1 MEGLDIRTL
10 ALTNLL
16 LGLFLGVGSLVFARI
31 HSSFRGFRS
40 LGYSYLLFSLGF
52 ILLGLRQYIPDF
64 LSIIIANLVIVAGFS
79 FLIMGILRFLKY
91 EIRIFKKISIALL
104 CLMAITFVYFTYIR
118 TSVNARIC
126 IISAIIVGQSIF
138 AAFYVLTDKDQ
149 LILTFSRILGF
160 SLIFCALI
168 YLLRFYVV
176 FNESELDDFM
186 RAGTIHAFS
195 LIALQLVAIT
205 SCFSLTISASQ
216 QLASKLAI
224 QATIDSLTN
233 IYNRRAFDE
242 LAAKGVSCAQR
253 DKRPISLIMMDIDLF
268 KQVNDNYGHQV
279 GDKVLQEFSLRLK
292 ESLREYDILARYGGE
307 EFSLLLPDTNAE
319 TAMIIAEKLRDTI
332 AQPVFCLNDGR
343 ELKVTASFGVAT
355 NQGEHINWQQLISF
369 SDQALYYAKESGRNC
384 VRLHNADVH
393 YFSNADKHH

>member
-64 LSIIIANLVIVAGFS
+64 FSIIIANLVIVAGFS
-79 FLIMGILRFLKY
+79 LLILGILRFLKY
-91 EIRIFKKISIALL
+91 EIRTFERISIALL
-104 CLMAITFVYFTYIR
+104 CLMAIAFVYFTYFS
-118 TSVNARIC
+118 TSVNARIG
-126 IISAIIVGQSIF
+126 IISAIIVGQSIYAGF
-138 AAFYVLTDKDQ
+138 HVLTNKDQ
-149 LILTFSRILGF
+149 TILTFTRILGF
-160 SLIFCALI
+160 SLICCAFI
-168 YLLRFYVV
+168 YLLRISVA
-176 FNESELDDFM
+176 FNEPELDDFM
-186 RAGTIHAFS
+186 HAGTIHAFS

-224 QATIDSLTN
+224 QATVDSLTN

-242 LAAKGVSCAQR
+242 FATKGVLRAQR
-253 DKRPISLIMMDIDLF
+253 EKTPISLILMDIDFF
-268 KQVNDNYGHQV
+268 KQVNDSYGHQV

-292 ESLREYDILARYGGE
+292 NSLRQYDILARYGGE
-307 EFSLLLPDTNAE
+307 EFTLLLPDTNTS
-319 TAMIIAEKLRDTI
+319 TAMIIAEKLRNTI
-332 AQPVFCLNDGR
+332 AQPVFCLAGDT

-355 NQGEHINWQQLISF
+355 NQGEHIHWQQLISF
-369 SDQALYYAKESGRNC
+369 ADQALYHAKENGRNC
-384 VRLHNADVH
+384 VKLHSADVH
-393 YFSNADKHH
+393 HLSSAEKHH